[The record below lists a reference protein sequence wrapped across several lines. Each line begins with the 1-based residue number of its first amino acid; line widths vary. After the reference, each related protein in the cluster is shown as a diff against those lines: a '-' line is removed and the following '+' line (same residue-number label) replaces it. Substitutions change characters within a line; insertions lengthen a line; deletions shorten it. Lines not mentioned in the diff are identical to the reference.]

1 MLAAL
6 QDATLLTSR
15 PLFCKVKTAILD
27 HELPLPWNGGNM
39 ASLEQSH
46 VLEQSQVFDVVL
58 HSSRI
63 GWRISLRSASD
74 GLVCQVTSSLTRP
87 GRWTAEQFGQPEWA
101 MYSVCPTPTSSL
113 ACAGVME
120 ATCKR

>member
-6 QDATLLTSR
+6 QDATLLTYR

-46 VLEQSQVFDVVL
+46 LLEQSQVFDVVL
-58 HSSRI
+58 RLLTNWLANLAEERKRRPSLSGNLQPDKARTLDSRTI
-63 GWRISLRSASD
+63 RPT
-74 GLVCQVTSSLTRP
+74 GL
-87 GRWTAEQFGQPEWA
+87 GRG
-101 MYSVCPTPTSSL
+101 M
-113 ACAGVME
+113 G
-120 ATCKR
+120 